1 VSRSHAHEGMLPN
14 PSPQPLTSM
23 FPFRLLTR
31 ALLCTA
37 LVYGGAPLLVAQ
49 SQTADRWTLPADE
62 SSLPGEGALRRYE
75 GYVKRWHD
83 ARKGWSE
90 RVQQDQGA
98 VVFLGDSITQGWGTE
113 FKGLFPSMKLAN
125 RGIGGDTTRGM
136 LIRLRE
142 DVLSLNPKAIVLL
155 LGTNDI
161 EVGIPP
167 EAIGRN
173 FEKIYSAIKAH
184 NPTTPIVLCRVFPSS
199 AEKKRPAEA
208 IKAVNA
214 LYENIVRGD
223 SQVTVVD
230 TWTLF
235 ANAEGDAIGTWFPD
249 LLHLNADGYA
259 RWGAGLRPVFA
270 TLGFLENTADSFE
283 PEAGFLSL
291 FNGRDLTGWGF
302 RPTPPRKQPANPTL
316 KPDAP
321 VFVEIKEAIAFDGQT
336 ASNDGRYRA
345 INGRLVVTTPAEG
358 RRIQQ
363 LSTVREFDTD
373 FILKLEF
380 RATPNADSGVFI
392 RHPQLQCRDY
402 PLAGPYKDLKNYKP
416 QDWNELVVTV
426 RDGIARAECNGE
438 LLTEDM
444 KVPASG
450 PIGLEGDRG
459 QMEYRRIRLKPLQR

>member
-1 VSRSHAHEGMLPN
+1 MSGGYPQNPN
-14 PSPQPLTSM
+14 PSTSPTGMFLPRILAPSLILAAITLGNVSPL
-23 FPFRLLTR
+23 R
-31 ALLCTA
+31 
-37 LVYGGAPLLVAQ
+37 G
-49 SQTADRWTLPADE
+49 QTAQPDRWTLPSTAE
-62 SSLPGEGALRRYE
+62 ETSLPGEGALRRYD

-83 ARKGWSE
+83 ARKEWSQ
-90 RVQQDQGA
+90 RIQQDQGA
-98 VVFLGDSITQGWGTE
+98 IVFLGDSITQGWGAD
-113 FKGLFPSMKLAN
+113 FKGLFPGMKLAN

-136 LIRLRE
+136 LIRLQE
-142 DVLSLNPKAIVLL
+142 DVLSLNPKGIVLL

-161 EVGIPP
+161 EVGVPAD
-167 EAIGRN
+167 AIGRN
-173 FEKIYSAIKAH
+173 FEKIFSAIKAH
-184 NPTTPIVLCRVFPSS
+184 NPKVPVVLCRVFPSS
-199 AEKKRPAEA
+199 PEKKRPSEA

-214 LYENIVRGD
+214 LYENTVRGD

-235 ANAEGDAIGTWFPD
+235 ANPDGNANGAWFPD
-249 LLHLNADGYA
+249 LLHLNPDGYA
-259 RWGAGLRPVFA
+259 RWASGIRPIFA
-270 TLGFLENTADSFE
+270 TLGFLDNTADSFE
-283 PEAGFLSL
+283 LEAGFISL

-302 RPTPPRKQPANPTL
+302 RATPPRKQPANPNP

-321 VFVEIKEAIAFDGQT
+321 VFVEIPEAITFDGKT

-345 INGRLVVTTPAEG
+345 INGRLVVTTPPEG

-392 RHPQLQCRDY
+392 RQPQLQCRDY
-402 PLAGPYKDLKNYKP
+402 ALAGPYKDLKNYKP

-426 RDGIARAECNGE
+426 RSGVARAECNGE

-444 KVPASG
+444 KVPATG

-459 QMEYRRIRLKPLQR
+459 QMEYRRIRLKPLER

>member
-1 VSRSHAHEGMLPN
+1 MTFRRFLA
-14 PSPQPLTSM
+14 PS
-23 FPFRLLTR
+23 LLFT
-31 ALLCTA
+31 ALLLA
-37 LVYGGAPLLVAQ
+37 NAPLLKAQ
-49 SQTADRWTLPADE
+49 SQPVDRWTLPADE
-62 SSLPGEGALRRYE
+62 GSLPGEGALRRYE

-83 ARKGWSE
+83 ARKEWSE
-90 RVQQDQGA
+90 RIQQDQGA
-98 VVFLGDSITQGWGTE
+98 VVFLGDSITQGWGAD
-113 FKGLFPSMKLAN
+113 FKGHFPGMKLAN
-125 RGIGGDTTRGM
+125 RGISGDTTRGM
-136 LIRLRE
+136 LLRLKE
-142 DVLSLNPKAIVLL
+142 DVLSLQPKAIVLL

-161 EVGIPP
+161 EVGVPVD
-167 EAIGRN
+167 AIGRN
-173 FEKIYSAIKAH
+173 FEKIFAAIKAH
-184 NPTTPIVLCRVFPSS
+184 NPKVPVVLCRVFPSS
-199 AEKKRPAEA
+199 ADKKRPVET

-230 TWTLF
+230 TWALF
-235 ANAEGDAIGTWFPD
+235 ANPEGNATGTWFPD
-249 LLHLNADGYA
+249 LLHLNAEGYA
-259 RWGAGLRPVFA
+259 RWAAGIRPVFA
-270 TLGFLENTADSFE
+270 TLGFLDNTADPFE

-302 RPTPPRKQPANPTL
+302 RPTPPRKQPANPNP

-321 VFVEIKEAIAFDGQT
+321 VFVEIKEPLVFDGQT

-392 RHPQLQCRDY
+392 RQPQLQCRDY
-402 PLAGPYKDLKNYKP
+402 PLAGPYKDLKNYKA
-416 QDWNELVVTV
+416 QDWNELDVTV
-426 RDGIARAECNGE
+426 RDGVARAECNGE
-438 LLTEDM
+438 LLTDDM
-444 KVPASG
+444 KVPATG

-459 QMEYRRIRLKPLQR
+459 QMEYRRIRLKPLER

>member
-1 VSRSHAHEGMLPN
+1 MTFRRFLA
-14 PSPQPLTSM
+14 PS
-23 FPFRLLTR
+23 LLFT
-31 ALLCTA
+31 ALLLA
-37 LVYGGAPLLVAQ
+37 NASLLKAQ
-49 SQTADRWTLPADE
+49 SLPVDRWTLPADE
-62 SSLPGEGALRRYE
+62 GSLPGEGALRRYD

-83 ARKGWSE
+83 ARKEWSE
-90 RVQQDQGA
+90 RIQQDQGA
-98 VVFLGDSITQGWGTE
+98 VVFLGDSITQGWGAD
-113 FKGLFPSMKLAN
+113 FKGHFPGMKLAN
-125 RGIGGDTTRGM
+125 RGISGDTTRGM
-136 LIRLRE
+136 LLRLKE
-142 DVLSLNPKAIVLL
+142 DVLSLQPKAIVLL

-161 EVGIPP
+161 EVGVPVD
-167 EAIGRN
+167 AIGRN
-173 FEKIYSAIKAH
+173 FEKIFAAIKAH
-184 NPTTPIVLCRVFPSS
+184 NPKVPVVLCRVFPSS
-199 AEKKRPAEA
+199 ADKKRPVET

-214 LYENIVRGD
+214 LYETIVRGD

-230 TWTLF
+230 TWALF
-235 ANAEGDAIGTWFPD
+235 ANPEGNATGTWFPD
-249 LLHLNADGYA
+249 LLHLNAEGYA
-259 RWGAGLRPVFA
+259 RWAAGIRPVFA
-270 TLGFLENTADSFE
+270 TLGFLDNTADPFE

-302 RPTPPRKQPANPTL
+302 RPTPPRKQPANPNP

-321 VFVEIKEAIAFDGQT
+321 VFVEIKEPLVFDGQT

-392 RHPQLQCRDY
+392 RQPQLQCRDY
-402 PLAGPYKDLKNYKP
+402 PLAGPYKDLKNYKA

-426 RDGIARAECNGE
+426 RDGVARAECNGE
-438 LLTEDM
+438 LLTDDM
-444 KVPASG
+444 KVPATG

-459 QMEYRRIRLKPLQR
+459 QMEYRRIRLKPLER